1 MNEKFDE
8 LLKNDVTCAL
18 CAFVASL
25 IAFLILTLV
34 LGV

>member
-1 MNEKFDE
+1 MNEKFDA
-8 LLKNDVTCAL
+8 LLDNDVSCAL
-18 CAFVASL
+18 CATIAFL

>member
-8 LLKNDVTCAL
+8 LLENDATCAL
-18 CAFVASL
+18 CAVIAFL